1 MPGSFEDVGEGGLV
15 GDSFDM
21 VRIAKNWEDARK
33 MASGTSE
40 IKRSTGLSG

>member
-21 VRIAKNWEDARK
+21 VRIAKLGRREENGVRHERNQTFD
-33 MASGTSE
+33 GD
-40 IKRSTGLSG
+40 